1 MLIIFYQ
8 IKQEE
13 NNMIHSDSIVA
24 PFLRDHPLNH
34 LVQEIVTKI
43 NGILTEIGL
52 EIWGGMLAIQK
63 ITGIN
68 IKAILE
74 KIIKITFMKNS
85 GIEME
90 VDIRGVHIIE
100 VEVAGVAELRT
111 LNRSLNKCSD
121 SSKSMPGS
129 IGKIRRNIIDKD
141 RSSGENM
148 IKIIIIRIVERI
160 MILISKSFII
170 PILIR

>member
-1 MLIIFYQ
+1 MLITFYR

-34 LVQEIVTKI
+34 PVQEIIVNKI

-52 EIWGGMLAIQK
+52 EILAIQK

-68 IKAILE
+68 TKAIILD

-100 VEVAGVAELRT
+100 VEAAGVAEHRT

-129 IGKIRRNIIDKD
+129 IGKIRPNIIDKD
-141 RSSGENM
+141 RSSGKNM
-148 IKIIIIRIVERI
+148 IKIIIIRTVERI
-160 MILISKSFII
+160 MILISKIFII

>member
-1 MLIIFYQ
+1 MLIIFYL

-13 NNMIHSDSIVA
+13 NNMIHSDNIVA

-52 EIWGGMLAIQK
+52 EIWGMLAIQK

-74 KIIKITFMKNS
+74 KIIKITSTKNS

-100 VEVAGVAELRT
+100 VEVAGVAERRT

-141 RSSGENM
+141 RSSGKNM
-148 IKIIIIRIVERI
+148 IKIIIIRTVERI